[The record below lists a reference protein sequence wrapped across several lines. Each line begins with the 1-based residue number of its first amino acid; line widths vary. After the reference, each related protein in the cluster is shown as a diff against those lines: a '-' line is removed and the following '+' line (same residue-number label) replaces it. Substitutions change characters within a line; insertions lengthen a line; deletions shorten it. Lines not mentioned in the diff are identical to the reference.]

1 MDMNS
6 QKIYEC
12 WPSDGYYSPLF
23 DEDNH
28 ASAIQQFKSDELLE
42 GKSIQI
48 WSKWEITWLREYGKK
63 TKPDMAVA
71 HLTQSCSKQAALGL
85 WPDKVTDF
93 ELLPFTVE
101 GELWFVLRPLQW
113 IEQYDPAT
121 THIEWNG
128 YKDPD
133 GTEHRWIS
141 HIPWINIV
149 DPRALQWDAFK
160 LGFSPRYR
168 EFYTQ
173 RFVDRYEALGLK
185 GVFFEHVGYVV
196 DSAEHAVPPPPRPAP
211 EVPQAPRWP
220 RWREAPAKEKA
231 LVQSSGLAW
240 LDARGL
246 NAAASAEAVLAAITA
261 EVEALRPVRATLK
274 PKARNALF
282 NGVGGA
288 FALLLERDLQWRWV
302 DLPVS
307 SRSWGV
313 GMASPNG
320 SHALCLD
327 QVVLRQMMASEP
339 PTITLLFNMI
349 AGGSLPPGHA
359 GDYVAIG

>member
-1 MDMNS
+1 MNS
-6 QKIYEC
+6 QKIYQCGHPE
-12 WPSDGYYSPLF
+12 GFLY
-23 DEDNH
+23 
-28 ASAIQQFKSDELLE
+28 ASFGEKNKASEVERSEYEILIEARPIEK
-42 GKSIQI
+42 
-48 WSKWEITWLREYGKK
+48 WSKWKMTWIKERQREK
-63 TKPDMAVA
+63 KPDVTIATMNVA
-71 HLTQSCSKQAALGL
+71 CSQIAATGL
-85 WPDKVTDF
+85 WPQTAADF
-93 ELLPFTVE
+93 ELLPITVDE
-101 GELWFVLRPLQW
+101 DFWSILRPLQW
-113 IEQYDPAT
+113 TEQYDPAT

-141 HIPWINIV
+141 RILWINII

-160 LGFSPRYR
+160 LSFSPRYR

-185 GVFFEHVGYVV
+185 GVYFEHVGYVV

-240 LDARGL
+240 LEARGL
-246 NAAASAEAVLAAITA
+246 NATSSADAVLAAITA
-261 EVEALRPVRATLK
+261 EVEALRPVRTTLK

-288 FALLLERDLQWRWV
+288 FALLLERDLRWHWV

-307 SRSWGV
+307 SRSWGL

-327 QVVLRQMMASEP
+327 QVTLSQMMSSEP

-349 AGGSLPPGHA
+349 AAGNLPPGNA
-359 GDYVAIG
+359 GDHVAIG

>member
-1 MDMNS
+1 MNS
-6 QKIYEC
+6 QKLYQC
-12 WPSDGYYSPLF
+12 WSAEGFLFASFGEENKASDVESSEREILIEAKPI
-23 DEDNH
+23 D
-28 ASAIQQFKSDELLE
+28 K
-42 GKSIQI
+42 
-48 WSKWEITWLREYGKK
+48 WSKWEMTWIKERQRER
-63 TKPDMAVA
+63 KPDATIVA
-71 HLTQSCSKQAALGL
+71 LRLACTQVAAASL
-85 WPDKVTDF
+85 WPRTTEDF

-101 GELWFVLRPLQW
+101 GEAWFVLRPLRW
-113 IEQYDPAT
+113 VDAYEPT
-121 THIEWNG
+121 TSTLWDEVVL
-128 YKDPD
+128 PD
-133 GTEHRWIS
+133 GTRHRVPNVS
-141 HIPWINIV
+141 WINII

-160 LGFSPRYR
+160 LSFAPRQR

-173 RFVDRYEALGLK
+173 RFVDRYEAFGLK

-196 DSAEHAVPPPPRPAP
+196 DSAEHAVPPPPRPVP

-220 RWREAPAKEKA
+220 RWREPPAKEKA

-240 LDARGL
+240 LEAKGL
-246 NAAASAEAVLAAITA
+246 NATSSAEAVLAAITA
-261 EVEALRPVRATLK
+261 EVEALRPVRTTLK
-274 PKARNALF
+274 PKARDALF

-307 SRSWGV
+307 SRSWGL

-327 QVVLRQMMASEP
+327 QLTLRQMMSPEP

-349 AGGSLPPGHA
+349 AGGNLPPGNA
-359 GDYVAIG
+359 GEHVAIG

>member
-1 MDMNS
+1 MSMNS
-6 QKIYEC
+6 QKIYRC
-12 WPSDGYYSPLF
+12 GPSEGFLYASFGEENKASVAEQHEDRKLNEGQPIEGWSEWKMVWL
-23 DEDNH
+23 DEWGKERPDVTH
-28 ASAIQQFKSDELLE
+28 VAS
-42 GKSIQI
+42 SI
-48 WSKWEITWLREYGKK
+48 
-63 TKPDMAVA
+63 A
-71 HLTQSCSKQAALGL
+71 CSQDVVFRL
-85 WPDKVTDF
+85 WPQPTEDF
-93 ELLPFTVE
+93 ERLPISINE
-101 GELWFVLRPLQW
+101 EPWSVLRPLRW
-113 IEQYDPAT
+113 VDLYDPGT

-128 YKDPD
+128 YKDSD

-149 DPRALQWDAFK
+149 DSRALHWEAFK
-160 LGFSPRYR
+160 LSFKPKGSVY
-168 EFYTQ
+168 YTQ

-211 EVPQAPRWP
+211 EAPQAPRWP
-220 RWREAPAKEKA
+220 RWREAPAKERA
-231 LVQSSGLAW
+231 LVESSGLAW
-240 LDARGL
+240 LEAKGL
-246 NAAASAEAVLAAITA
+246 NAASSAEAVLAAITV
-261 EVEALRPVRATLK
+261 EVETLRPVRATLK

-307 SRSWGV
+307 SRSWGL

-327 QVVLRQMMASEP
+327 QVTLSQMMSPEP

-349 AGGSLPPGHA
+349 ASGNLPPGSA
-359 GDYVAIG
+359 GDHVAIG